1 VSIWRKE
8 KTEKTK
14 IVLFTG
20 DFIDFNPLPFRS
32 CCGKD
37 SSHETLRKREEKN
50 KQTKKQVERIQL
62 VNEKRASPKKIKR
75 EKFSGYV
82 KKQKLG
88 DNKSDDVTNFCVSFS
103 K

>member
-1 VSIWRKE
+1 M
-8 KTEKTK
+8 
-14 IVLFTG
+14 
-20 DFIDFNPLPFRS
+20 
-32 CCGKD
+32 
-37 SSHETLRKREEKN
+37 
-50 KQTKKQVERIQL
+50 
-62 VNEKRASPKKIKR
+62 NEKRASPKKIKR